1 MAVADVHPSV
11 EELTEFTL
19 GTLDEEAQAP
29 IEGHVASCA
38 SCQER
43 AANAPGDRFVD
54 LLRSAHAY
62 TSRGADTVVVAAAQ
76 VQTPVS
82 FEAVAVT
89 DALAPAVGPSAS
101 AESGRPKVPDAVPP
115 ELVRLERYL
124 VVRLLGAGGMG
135 AVYEAEH
142 RVMRRR
148 VAVKIIRRDYTANPN
163 ALERF
168 RGEVENAA
176 RLSHPNIVTT
186 YDAEDAGETLFLVM
200 EYVEGTDLGRLV
212 QEHGPFP
219 VDRACDYVRQAAL
232 GLQYAFEQGMVHR
245 DLKPHNLMLTPD
257 GRVKILDF
265 GLAHFA
271 SEAAPA
277 ACRTGTGVVLGT
289 VDYIA
294 PEQADNAHQ
303 ADIRS
308 DIYSLGCTLYHLLAG
323 QPPFPTGTPI
333 QKVMA
338 HVEKKPQPLT
348 ELRDDLPEGLMPVID
363 RMMAKKPK
371 RRYQRPIE
379 VATALERFTP
389 PSASDAGRSRTLV
402 LPKPP
407 APNRL
412 RIVALAASLFFIIAG
427 LLGGAVYRIAT
438 DKGELVITT
447 ESDDVKVVITH
458 GGKLVD
464 VIDTKTDEQIRL
476 TLRSGE
482 YDLELKG
489 APKGLKLNID
499 KATLTRGETVLARIT
514 TETPKPSASKYLT
527 LPIDKVASAVSTK
540 SLFSGSAQERLIFP
554 KWGRQEV
561 FGVPFDVIDP
571 KGDSVKNA
579 IVFCSPHSPLTR
591 ERPLAVSLKCGS
603 PANAIHLL
611 SGVAGSGW
619 GCADPEGNKKR
630 VCVIIRLHY
639 RDGWEEDH
647 ELINGLH
654 FCDYVNGNEV
664 PGSQRAIV
672 CDTRPHQS
680 QMRYLAI
687 QPRSPTKVIE
697 EIELIK
703 GMKGDVTAPV
713 IMAVTVE
720 RSSSSAERIGEIRR
734 FGAEGHRMIHLALSP
749 DGQRLLTASV
759 EGSAQYWDIA
769 TGKEIYRLPGA
780 GGQVYGVAISPDGTK
795 LLSCGGDRLIHV
807 WDAANGLEVKQLTGH
822 TDEVHGV
829 AISPD
834 GRIAASSGND
844 CQLRLWNLDTGE
856 LIASPG
862 NAGGGLG
869 AAFSPDGKLIATW
882 ANDHM
887 VRLWD
892 VKERKELRCLEG
904 HKEWVAAGAFSR
916 DGSRLLTGTWPPELV
931 VRPSDLK
938 LWEVATGKLLR
949 TIDVIPGSVHGL
961 AISPDGRQA
970 LSGGASG
977 LVQLWDLERGQA
989 IMALTGHIGHVSDV
1003 AFLPGGRTA
1012 VSVGFDA
1019 TIRLWRLPDPPAD
1032 KENP

>member
-1 MAVADVHPSV
+1 
-11 EELTEFTL
+11 
-19 GTLDEEAQAP
+19 
-29 IEGHVASCA
+29 
-38 SCQER
+38 
-43 AANAPGDRFVD
+43 
-54 LLRSAHAY
+54 
-62 TSRGADTVVVAAAQ
+62 
-76 VQTPVS
+76 
-82 FEAVAVT
+82 
-89 DALAPAVGPSAS
+89 
-101 AESGRPKVPDAVPP
+101 
-115 ELVRLERYL
+115 
-124 VVRLLGAGGMG
+124 
-135 AVYEAEH
+135 
-142 RVMRRR
+142 
-148 VAVKIIRRDYTANPN
+148 
-163 ALERF
+163 
-168 RGEVENAA
+168 
-176 RLSHPNIVTT
+176 
-186 YDAEDAGETLFLVM
+186 
-200 EYVEGTDLGRLV
+200 
-212 QEHGPFP
+212 

-323 QPPFPTGTPI
+323 QPPYPTGTPI

-338 HVEKKPQPLT
+338 HLEKKPQPLT
-348 ELRDDLPEGLMPVID
+348 ELRQDIPEELMHVID
-363 RMMAKKPK
+363 RMMAKEPK
-371 RRYQRPIE
+371 RRYQTPIE
-379 VATALERFTP
+379 VAIALERFTR
-389 PSASDAGRSRTLV
+389 PSASDAGRSLTLV

-407 APNRL
+407 AYDPSRR
-412 RIVALAASLFFIIAG
+412 RIVALVAALFFIVAG

-447 ESDDVKVVITH
+447 ESDDVKVVITQ
-458 GGKLVD
+458 GGKQVD
-464 VIDTKTDEQIRL
+464 IIDAKTDKQIRL
-476 TLRSGE
+476 ALRSGE
-482 YDLELKG
+482 YELELEG
-489 APKGLKLNID
+489 APKGLKLNINN
-499 KATLTRGETVLARIT
+499 ATLTRGKETLAKIERRLETKPEEVVGEARRFLGHQACVWSVAISPDGRLAASGGGGVLGPQDWSPAADHAVLLWDLAGGGELRRFHGHEGTVTGLGFSPDSRLLASAGSHDQTVRIWEVAT
-514 TETPKPSASKYLT
+514 GMQLHCLRHNTRVERVEFLPAGGYLVSCGFDGLSRVWDT
-527 LPIDKVASAVSTK
+527 KTGKQVRTFEGHKGPVVAVSGSVDGRRVASGSDDKTIRVWEVETGKELRQFPWHTQVLEAAAISFGGGWSQGGLGRQKDAVAISPDGRRLLSADGNGNLLRLWDVESRQELRRFDGHSGPVFGIVFTPDGRRA
-540 SLFSGSAQERLIFP
+540 LSGSLDETIRLWDVETGKELRRFT
-554 KWGRQEV
+554 GHTSGV
-561 FGVPFDVIDP
+561 FGL
-571 KGDSVKNA
+571 A
-579 IVFCSPHSPLTR
+579 ISPDGRH
-591 ERPLAVSLKCGS
+591 V
-603 PANAIHLL
+603 L
-611 SGVAGSGW
+611 SGSNDKTVRLW
-619 GCADPEGNKKR
+619 RLPDPPPDRK
-630 VCVIIRLHY
+630 
-639 RDGWEEDH
+639 
-647 ELINGLH
+647 
-654 FCDYVNGNEV
+654 
-664 PGSQRAIV
+664 P
-672 CDTRPHQS
+672 
-680 QMRYLAI
+680 
-687 QPRSPTKVIE
+687 
-697 EIELIK
+697 
-703 GMKGDVTAPV
+703 APP
-713 IMAVTVE
+713 
-720 RSSSSAERIGEIRR
+720 AERVGEIRR

-807 WDAANGLEVKQLTGH
+807 WDAANGQEVKQLKGH

-844 CQLRLWNLDTGE
+844 CQLRLWNLDNGE

-1019 TIRLWRLPDPPAD
+1019 TIRLWRLPDPPPA